1 MMPRTRSTLALGVFL
16 VLVGIVLGAFELVPA
31 LRSWSRAFLDW
42 PVIVIGVG
50 VFLLIFGLLVGAPGM
65 AVPAC
70 IVAGIGGILL
80 WQNAT
85 GEWESWSYVWTLIPG
100 FVGVGAALEA
110 LLSGRPK
117 KAISDGGWLIIISLT
132 LFLVFG
138 SFFGGPVALGGY
150 WPVLLIGLGVLF
162 LFRSLFSFRK

>member
-1 MMPRTRSTLALGVFL
+1 MMARTRSTLALGLLL
-16 VLVGIVLGAFELVPA
+16 VLVGIVLLAFELVPA
-31 LRSWSRAFLDW
+31 LREWSAAVLDW
-42 PVIVIGVG
+42 PLIIIGVG
-50 VFLLIFGLLVGAPGM
+50 AFLLIFGLLVGAPGM
-65 AVPAC
+65 AVPAS
-70 IVAGIGGILL
+70 IVAGIGGILM

-85 GEWESWSYVWTLIPG
+85 DEWESWAYVWTLIPG
-100 FVGVGAALEA
+100 FVGVGVALEA
-110 LLSGRPK
+110 LFSGKPK
-117 KAISDGGWLIIISLT
+117 KAMSEGGWLILISLT